1 MFEEG
6 CSNAQGGA
14 SSATDDT
21 FRGVERFVARRLA
34 AVGDN
39 MEESSSL
46 ANLLL
51 LQRRAAQKRSVQGGV
66 AGGRLGAVV
75 LDEALVHDEDALV
88 DTLSKARS
96 LGASYVALN
105 ASAGAMRDSL
115 PALLD
120 ILGASTRTRCSRL
133 PWTQTWWEGPRLNS
147 SSRTG
152 TSSPHEVS
160 CHARSHGRMPGSWLL
175 QRHAAVP

>member
-96 LGASYVALN
+96 LGVIRGTERFRWCNARFP
-105 ASAGAMRDSL
+105 ASASRYPGGKYADTLFSL
-115 PALLD
+115 TVDPDMVGRAQAELLEQNGNV
-120 ILGASTRTRCSRL
+120 IPS
-133 PWTQTWWEGPRLNS
+133 
-147 SSRTG
+147 
-152 TSSPHEVS
+152 
-160 CHARSHGRMPGSWLL
+160 
-175 QRHAAVP
+175 